1 MDIYQTLK
9 ARHRAER
16 DNYPINLSLRV
27 HRGLSWLNNAEQH
40 RQADADS
47 AFIFYWIAFNAAY
60 GFDVDSEYRQGEKQS
75 FRDFL
80 SKIVALDT
88 NKQLEKLVWQKFS
101 GPIRVLLDN
110 QYVFQPFWDFHNQRI
125 DEADWLDKFK
135 SAKTAAHI
143 AMTNRET
150 DKVLAI
156 ICNRLYTLRNQLIHG
171 GATWQSATNRDAMR
185 DCTEVMACLVPT
197 VIGIMMDNPNTL
209 WGDPIYPVVGQS

>member
-9 ARHRAER
+9 TRHRTER

-27 HRGLSWLNNAEQH
+27 HRSLSWLNNAEQH

-135 SAKTAAHI
+135 SAKTAAHA

-197 VIGIMMDNPNTL
+197 VISIMMDKPKTL
-209 WGDPIYPVVGQS
+209 WGDPIYPVIQK